1 MDQPPV
7 TKTATNEADTID
19 LDALSPSGFSTPY
32 HRHSHGGAHRRHE
45 THHHRLSQ
53 RRRRTQRLGEVRDFE
68 DNALSPRAP
77 QHPPHHSPHS
87 HHHSPHYDEAHHHDG
102 APCSTSIV
110 LHPSRGPT
118 LSHPSYGKDRS
129 DDVWH
134 HGGRRHHGR
143 HYRGGPHQH
152 SEVSHPNEL
161 HHQDKPYNYK
171 EPQRSDDPHQRS
183 EARPHGGHQHRE
195 AHHHRRSFHHG
206 EIYSHHSSVA
216 SDHHGTPQDHK
227 HHHGEHHHAEHSRS
241 AHYDHLHGD
250 QHYRDHQHGTSQ
262 VSGPHKFHS
271 MVSASLHSACS
282 HSGPLQLRGAHA
294 QSSALGLT
302 HSHSMVLTYVSQISS
317 EVHPLNSF
325 SKISESWTEDEQTQ
339 KRRTIRAQRAHKK
352 MHTADLFHWLWE
364 KLSHLIQDL
373 RRMLRNLTES
383 LVFEAFIFLVIC
395 LNTIMLVAQTFT
407 EVEIRGEWYF
417 MALDSIFL
425 CIYVVEAVLKI
436 IALGLKY
443 FSDSWNNLDFF
454 IVVMAVL
461 DFMLMQLS
469 SLSSLPNVYNQSIFR
484 IFRVFKSL
492 RALRAI
498 LVLRRLSFLT
508 SLHVLTRNLAQS
520 LPSIAAVLILMFT
533 CLLLFSVVLR
543 ALFHQS
549 DPKRFQNIFTTIFTL
564 FTLLTLDDWSLIY
577 LDSRAQG
584 AWYIIPLLMIYI
596 VIQYFILLNLVIAVM
611 VDSFQM
617 ALLRGLQKVKQEKA
631 AQNHEKLLDDSLAE
645 LSRADPE
652 EVMSKHTT
660 QKQLIE
666 KKLGTMTEKQQELL
680 VHFLQLVAGVEQHQ
694 QKFRSQASITDEI
707 VDTAFEAGEE
717 DFRK

>member
-7 TKTATNEADTID
+7 TKTATNEADTIN
-19 LDALSPSGFSTPY
+19 LDALSPSGSSTPH
-32 HRHSHGGAHRRHE
+32 HRHSHGRAHRRHE
-45 THHHRLSQ
+45 THHHRVSQ
-53 RRRRTQRLGEVRDFE
+53 RRSRAQCLGEVRDFE

-87 HHHSPHYDEAHHHDG
+87 HRHSPHYDEAHHHDG
-102 APCSTSIV
+102 APYSTSIA

-118 LSHPSYGKDRS
+118 LSHPSYGEDHS

-143 HYRGGPHQH
+143 HHCGGPHQH

-161 HHQDKPYNYK
+161 HHQDKPYDYK
-171 EPQRSDDPHQRS
+171 EPQRSDGPHQRS
-183 EARPHGGHQHRE
+183 EARPHGSHQHRE
-195 AHHHRRSFHHG
+195 AHHHGRSFHHG

-216 SDHHGTPQDHK
+216 SDHHGTPQDHERHHSHRGE
-227 HHHGEHHHAEHSRS
+227 HHHGEHHHAEHRRS
-241 AHYDHLHGD
+241 AHYDHLHSD
-250 QHYRDHQHGTSQ
+250 QRYRDHQHGTSQ
-262 VSGPHKFHS
+262 VSDPHKFHS

-282 HSGPLQLRGAHA
+282 HSGPLQLHEAHA
-294 QSSALGLT
+294 QSLAHGLT
-302 HSHSMVLTYVSQISS
+302 HSRGMVLTYVSQISS
-317 EVHPLNSF
+317 EVHPLNSS

-339 KRRTIRAQRAHKK
+339 KRKTSRAQRAHKK
-352 MHTADLFHWLWE
+352 LHTADLFHWLWE

-395 LNTIMLVAQTFT
+395 LNTIMLVAQTFA

-508 SLHVLTRNLAQS
+508 SLHIVTRNLARS

-577 LDSRAQG
+577 LDSQAQ
-584 AWYIIPLLMIYI
+584 
-596 VIQYFILLNLVIAVM
+596 
-611 VDSFQM
+611 
-617 ALLRGLQKVKQEKA
+617 
-631 AQNHEKLLDDSLAE
+631 
-645 LSRADPE
+645 DPE
-652 EVMSKHTT
+652 EVMSEHTT

-680 VHFLQLVAGVEQHQ
+680 VHFLQLVAGVEHHQ
-694 QKFRSQASITDEI
+694 QKFRSQASIIDEI
-707 VDTAFEAGEE
+707 VDTAFEASLG
-717 DFRK
+717 RPGGGRGRALQVQAWGAHAKK